1 MSTGPIHRLFLIV
14 IAALLLPLHSY
25 ALDLDIAPDV
35 VIPGDVFALRLKNSG
50 LSAAGTEVEFNG
62 NKIDLYTAGDD
73 LIALVPVT
81 LDTAPGEYTIVV
93 RHNGE
98 ERTAVVE
105 VKDHKFKTIK
115 LTLPEGKVT
124 LSSADTR
131 RVGKEYLLQQEIWK
145 IDNQKIWDG
154 EFVFPTDTKVT
165 EKFGVKR
172 IMNKKKTSI
181 HKGIDV
187 KGKSGTPVRAI
198 NSGKVV
204 LQEDLFYGGHTLVI
218 DHGMGLLSVYMH
230 LSKFNVKD
238 GDKVSKR
245 DVIGFVG
252 MTGRATGPHLHMSVK
267 LKGIS
272 VNPESLFRLEL

>member
-1 MSTGPIHRLFLIV
+1 MPDIIHVDMDCFF
-14 IAALLLPLHSY
+14 AA
-25 ALDLDIAPDV
+25 
-35 VIPGDVFALRLKNSG
+35 
-50 LSAAGTEVEFNG
+50 
-62 NKIDLYTAGDD
+62 
-73 LIALVPVT
+73 
-81 LDTAPGEYTIVV
+81 
-93 RHNGE
+93 
-98 ERTAVVE
+98 VE
-105 VKDHKFKTIK
+105 VKDHEFKTIK

-124 LSSADTR
+124 LSPEDTR
-131 RVGKEYLLQQEIWK
+131 RVEKEYLLQQEIWK

-165 EKFGVKR
+165 ETFGVKS
-172 IMNKKKTSI
+172 IMNEKKTSI
-181 HKGIDV
+181 HRGVDI

-238 GDKVSKR
+238 GDEVSKR
-245 DVIGFVG
+245 DVVGFVG

-267 LKGIS
+267 LKGVS

>member
-1 MSTGPIHRLFLIV
+1 MFITRTLALITFLFLSSN
-14 IAALLLPLHSY
+14 LY
-25 ALDLDIAPDV
+25 AFDLEIAPDEV
-35 VIPGDVFALRLKNSG
+35 LPGDVFTLMLKNSG
-50 LSAAGTEVEFNG
+50 SSPAGAEAEFNG
-62 NKIDLYTAGDD
+62 DKIDLYTSGDD

-81 LDTAPGEYTIVV
+81 LNTAPGKYTIVA
-93 RHNGE
+93 RHGGE
-98 ERTAVVE
+98 ERTASVE
-105 VKDHKFKTIK
+105 VRYHEFKTIK

-124 LSSADTR
+124 LSPEDTK

-145 IDNQKIWDG
+145 IDNQKIWYG
-154 EFVFPTDTKVT
+154 AFVFPTDTTVT
-165 EKFGVKR
+165 EKFGVQR
-172 IMNKKKTSI
+172 IMNEKKTSI
-181 HKGIDV
+181 HRGVDV

-218 DHGMGLLSVYMH
+218 DHGMGLLSIYMH

-238 GDKVSKR
+238 GDEVSKR

-267 LKGIS
+267 LKGVS
-272 VNPESLFRLEL
+272 VNPESLFKLEL

>member
-1 MSTGPIHRLFLIV
+1 MFTQSINRLLLIV
-14 IAALLLPLHSY
+14 IAALLLPIHSY
-25 ALDLDIAPDV
+25 AFDLEISSGE
-35 VIPGDVFALRLKNSG
+35 VIPGDVFALRLKNSA
-50 LSAAGTEVEFNG
+50 LSPKEAEAEFDG
-62 NKIDLYTAGDD
+62 KKIDIYTYGDD
-73 LIALVPVT
+73 LIALIPVT
-81 LDTAPGEYTIVV
+81 LNTSPGEYIVTA
-93 RHNGE
+93 RYGGE
-98 ERTAVVE
+98 ERTAS
-105 VKDHKFKTIK
+105 VKVKEHEFKTIK
-115 LTLPEGKVT
+115 LTLPKSKVT
-124 LSSADTR
+124 LSPEDTK

-145 IDNQKIWDG
+145 IDNQKLWDG

-172 IMNKKKTSI
+172 IMNEKKTSI

-204 LQEDLFYGGHTLVI
+204 LREDLFYGGHTLVV

-230 LSKFNVKD
+230 LSKFNVKNGED
-238 GDKVSKR
+238 VSKR

-267 LKGIS
+267 LKGVS
-272 VNPESLFRLEL
+272 VNPESLFKLGL

>member
-1 MSTGPIHRLFLIV
+1 MFIARIVIIAILFLTSEVCAFDIEV
-14 IAALLLPLHSY
+14 SPG
-25 ALDLDIAPDV
+25 DL
-35 VIPGDVFALRLKNSG
+35 IPGDVFSLKIRGSG
-50 LSAAGTEVEFNG
+50 HGHAEAEFNG
-62 NKIDLYTAGDD
+62 STIDLHNSNDG
-73 LIALVPVT
+73 LIALVPVP
-81 LDTAPGEYTIVV
+81 LDTAPGKYSVIV
-93 RHNGE
+93 RQGGE
-98 ERTAVVE
+98 ERTAAVE
-105 VKDHKFKTIK
+105 VKDHEFRTIK

-124 LSSADTR
+124 LTPEDTR

-165 EKFGVKR
+165 ETFGVKR
-172 IMNKKKTSI
+172 IMNEKKTSI
-181 HKGIDV
+181 HRGVDI
-187 KGKSGTPVRAI
+187 KGKSGTPVMAI

-218 DHGMGLLSVYMH
+218 DHEMGLLSVYMH

-238 GDKVSKR
+238 GDEVSKR
-245 DVIGFVG
+245 DVVGFVG

-267 LKGIS
+267 LKGVS